1 MTTAPTPDE
10 RVDAF
15 AAELHRL
22 ADLIAEGAV
31 PVPFSVGGSLPVSW
45 YVHGADRDERAA
57 GIARALAPEWQASHY
72 ASSTHASASATVGG
86 ISYEVSIARE
96 VPEPDRTPSEQF
108 AAELTE
114 QAAKAQRQQLEVDTL
129 DRCPIFL
136 GHDDDE
142 GGSNRCA
149 GPIGHKGSH
158 DARSAVWA

>member
-1 MTTAPTPDE
+1 MAGGAA
-10 RVDAF
+10 RVTRVGVELDA
-15 AAELHRL
+15 ARRQP
-22 ADLIAEGAV
+22 EGAYALI
-31 PVPFSVGGSLPVSW
+31 PP
-45 YVHGADRDERAA
+45 
-57 GIARALAPEWQASHY
+57 ARALAPEWQASHY